1 MANIVS
7 TFSQLKRGLTGER
20 SAPMS
25 RLESRGMR
33 WPFDRR
39 DTIIW
44 FVSVIVLLV
53 VTNVFGLLIGLAAL
67 FVVVVLTHT
76 KRRRP

>member
-1 MANIVS
+1 
-7 TFSQLKRGLTGER
+7 
-20 SAPMS
+20 
-25 RLESRGMR
+25 MR

-44 FVSVIVLLV
+44 LASVIVLLV

-67 FVVVVLTHT
+67 LVVVVLTHT